1 MEICIVVESLKS
13 LGCCRKLGKFKLL
26 WKVGDAVGSLESL
39 GCCGKFGLLWK
50 VWVAVR
56 ENSVKC

>member
-1 MEICIVVESLKS
+1 MEICIVVESWKS

-39 GCCGKFGLLWK
+39 GCCGKFGLLS
-50 VWVAVR
+50 VR
-56 ENSVKC
+56 IL